1 MNNNNNNTRKS
12 TYTNLSENR
21 NNVAEFNFVHFL
33 DPEFDLT

>member
-12 TYTNLSENR
+12 TYTDLSENR
-21 NNVAEFNFVHFL
+21 NNVAEFNFDCFS